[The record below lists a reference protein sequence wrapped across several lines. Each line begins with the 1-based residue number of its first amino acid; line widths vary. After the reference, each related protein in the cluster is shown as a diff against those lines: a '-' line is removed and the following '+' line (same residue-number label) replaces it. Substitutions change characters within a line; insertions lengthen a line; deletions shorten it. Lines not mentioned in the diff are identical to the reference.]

1 MWLKLCGKRR
11 FQAGLF
17 LLRQIEFATFDLR
30 LHRDFDPTQTG
41 RVPGPRR
48 NSP

>member
-1 MWLKLCGKRR
+1 
-11 FQAGLF
+11 LF

-41 RVPGPRR
+41 RVMDVLKAAKASAD
-48 NSP
+48 NSSAQR